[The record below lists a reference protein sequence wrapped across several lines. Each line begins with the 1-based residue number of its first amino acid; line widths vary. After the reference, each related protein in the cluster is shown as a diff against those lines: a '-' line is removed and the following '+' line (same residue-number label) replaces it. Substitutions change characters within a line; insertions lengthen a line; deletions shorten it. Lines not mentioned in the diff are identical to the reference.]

1 MCLARVVSALP
12 ALDVILLQ
20 LQLPKSLFEV
30 FDFSTTH
37 YRVRLPALIF
47 IKMLDIGPPG
57 S

>member
-1 MCLARVVSALP
+1 MSVHP

-20 LQLPKSLFEV
+20 LQLPNSLFAV
-30 FDFSTTH
+30 FDFSLTH

-47 IKMLDIGPPG
+47 IKMLDIGLPG

>member
-1 MCLARVVSALP
+1 MSPLP

-20 LQLPKSLFEV
+20 LQPNSLFAV
-30 FDFSTTH
+30 FDFSITH

-47 IKMLDIGPPG
+47 IKMLDIGLPG